1 MQGMNPSTF
10 RPPFRPALLAASI
23 GVFLAGCAAN
33 GERAVPEAA
42 SPRAAAKN
50 VILFIG
56 DGMGVTTVTAARI
69 FDGQS
74 RGETGEENVLSFERF
89 PRTALVKTYNTNQQV
104 SDSAG
109 TATAMHSGVK
119 TRAGV
124 IAVAPET
131 HRRNCAEEKRWP
143 LETIGELAKNRGK
156 ALGIVTTARITHA
169 TPATVYAHSSER
181 DWESDAF
188 LTDEQIAQGCGDI
201 ARQLL
206 EFDVGGGFDI
216 ALGGGA
222 RAFYGGDFGGRRK
235 ARDENLVAEW
245 ESAGT
250 NHRFVS
256 TRDELGV
263 IARGEQVLGIFSRSH
278 MTYMAERG
286 YDSEEPTLSEMT
298 AAAIDHLDGPEGY
311 YLMIEGGRIDHGHHD
326 GKPGYALLETQEFA
340 EAVSVAL
347 EKVDL
352 DETLVLVTA
361 DHSHVFT
368 LAGYPTRGNPIL
380 GLVVGNDTSG
390 EPRNEPTLAADGQPY
405 TSVGYANGPGAIVNR
420 PRPTPE
426 TGIGAV
432 AQSLVSPVGVA
443 IEGYEY
449 DDETHGGEDVP
460 LYAIGNG
467 SQCVAGV
474 LEQNLVFDIMTGA
487 FGWSADFCD
496 KAPAG
501 YR

>member
-1 MQGMNPSTF
+1 MNEPSF
-10 RPPFRPALLAASI
+10 RAPFTPALLAASV
-23 GVFLAGCAAN
+23 GVLLSGCAAN
-33 GERAVPEAA
+33 GERTAPESASTPTAA
-42 SPRAAAKN
+42 RN

-56 DGMGVTTVTAARI
+56 DGMGVSTVTAARI

-89 PRTALVKTYNTNQQV
+89 PRTALVKTYNSNQQV
-104 SDSAG
+104 PDSAG

-143 LETIGELAKNRGK
+143 LETMGELAKNRGK
-156 ALGIVTTARITHA
+156 SLGIVTTARITHA

-206 EFDVGGGFDI
+206 AFDVGGGFDI

-222 RAFYGGDFGGRRK
+222 RAFYGSEFGGRRQ
-235 ARDENLVAEW
+235 ASDSNLVAEW
-245 ESAGT
+245 QAADA

-256 TRDELGV
+256 TRDELAG

-286 YDSEEPTLSEMT
+286 HDSEEPTLSEMT
-298 AAAIDHLDGPEGY
+298 AAAIDHLDGPNGY

-347 EKVDL
+347 GKVDL

-380 GLVVGNDTSG
+380 GLVVANDLSG
-390 EPRNEPTLAADGQPY
+390 EPRDEPKLAGDGKPY

-432 AQSLVSPVGVA
+432 AQSLVSPVGVS

-487 FGWSADFCD
+487 FGWSGDYCEKVPAD
-496 KAPAG
+496 

>member
-1 MQGMNPSTF
+1 MNAPKF
-10 RPPFRPALLAASI
+10 RAPFTRALLATSI
-23 GVFLAGCAAN
+23 GIFLSGCAGT
-33 GERAVPEAA
+33 GEQTAPETADSQA
-42 SPRAAAKN
+42 SAKN

-56 DGMGVTTVTAARI
+56 DGMGVSTVTAARI

-74 RGETGEENVLSFERF
+74 RGETGEENVLSFETF

-124 IAVAPET
+124 ISVGPQT
-131 HRRNCAEEKRWP
+131 RRRSCEEEKQWP
-143 LETIGELAKNRGK
+143 LETIGELAKQRGK
-156 ALGIVTTARITHA
+156 GLGIVTTARITHA
-169 TPATVYAHSSER
+169 TPATIYAHSSER

-188 LTDEQIAQGCGDI
+188 LSDEHIAQGCGDI
-201 ARQLL
+201 ARQLVN
-206 EFDVGGGFDI
+206 FDVGGGFDI

-222 RAFYGGDFGGRRK
+222 RAFYGSTLGGRRQ
-235 ARDENLVAEW
+235 DDDGNLVAEW
-245 ESAGT
+245 LASGP
-250 NHRFVS
+250 NHRFVGN
-256 TRDELGV
+256 RDELAG
-263 IARGEQVLGIFSRSH
+263 ISRGEQVLGIFSRSH

-286 YDSEEPTLSEMT
+286 HDSQEPTLSEMT
-298 AAAIDHLDGPEGY
+298 AAAIDHLEGPDGY
-311 YLMIEGGRIDHGHHD
+311 FLMIEGGRIDHGHHD
-326 GKPGYALLETQEFA
+326 GKPGYALMETQEFA
-340 EAVSVAL
+340 DAVSVAL

-352 DETLVLVTA
+352 DETLILVTA

-380 GLVVGNDTSG
+380 GHVVGNDVSG
-390 EPRNEPTLAADGQPY
+390 EPKDEPTLAGDGKPY
-405 TSVGYANGPGAIVNR
+405 TSVGYANGPGAIVNQ
-420 PRPTPE
+420 PRPVPD

-432 AQSLVSPVGVA
+432 AQSLISPVGVA

-467 SQCVAGV
+467 SRCVAGV
-474 LEQNLVFDIMTGA
+474 IEQNLIFDIMTGA
-487 FGWSADFCD
+487 FGWAGDYCETQ
-496 KAPAG
+496 PAA